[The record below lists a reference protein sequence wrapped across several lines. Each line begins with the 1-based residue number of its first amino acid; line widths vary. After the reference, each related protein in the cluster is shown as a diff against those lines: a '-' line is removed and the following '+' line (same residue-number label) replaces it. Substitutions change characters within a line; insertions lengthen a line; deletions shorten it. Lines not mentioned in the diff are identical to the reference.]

1 MSPRL
6 RFFTT
11 ILCAI
16 ASSGCFLAAAQNAP
30 KKESPPAKILY
41 VGAIAINPCQDA
53 KVLADWYSR
62 FGIET
67 KEYQGGYYAKLD
79 TAAGPL
85 FFGIHPQ
92 KADAP
97 KKCSAS
103 VSVVFR
109 VDNFEG
115 SLLGLKS
122 KGLLPDSTEK
132 DPNEGQF
139 AHFHDPDGNEVT
151 IWGE

>member
-1 MSPRL
+1 V
-6 RFFTT
+6 T
-11 ILCAI
+11 IVTPCA
-16 ASSGCFLAAAQNAP
+16 C
-30 KKESPPAKILY
+30 PPAYCLSSHMRPEDY
-41 VGAIAINPCQDA
+41 
-53 KVLADWYSR
+53 
-62 FGIET
+62 

-132 DPNEGQF
+132 DPNEGQ
-139 AHFHDPDGNEVT
+139 
-151 IWGE
+151 

>member
-1 MSPRL
+1 M
-6 RFFTT
+6 T
-11 ILCAI
+11 IPATAI
-16 ASSGCFLAAAQNAP
+16 RKIYLAIPLIFLSVPGFAQSQ
-30 KKESPPAKILY
+30 SPPAKILY

-67 KEYQGGYYAKLD
+67 KEFNGGYYAQLN

-85 FFGIHPQ
+85 FFAVHPK

-109 VDNFEG
+109 VENFDS
-115 SLLGLKS
+115 SLLALKS
-122 KGLLPDSTEK
+122 KGLMPDSTEK
-132 DPNEGQF
+132 DPSEGQF

-151 IWGE
+151 IWGAI